1 MLKRAFDIAVS
12 FTGLILLSP
21 VFIAVSILIKLDS
34 KGPVFY
40 RQTRVGKD
48 NTDFTVLKFRTM
60 NVNSDRESLLTVGSK
75 DKRITKLGSILRKY
89 KLDEFPQLI
98 NVLLGDMTF
107 VGPRPEV
114 RKYVDYYDD
123 DQKKVL
129 CVKPG
134 ITDVASILYRNENEI
149 LGTVSDPEQYYVEEI
164 MPEKIKYNLE
174 YINSSSVFKDVK
186 VIFKTLRAIWFQ

>member
-40 RQTRVGKD
+40 KQKRVGKD